1 MPTIVCSMPV
11 LSNPKHELFA
21 LALAKGKTQV
31 EAQLA
36 AGYEPNDGNAA
47 QMAAQP
53 DISSRV
59 MEINGRAAARAEVTV
74 ASLLDKLDQMID
86 GAAAEK
92 QFSAAI
98 SGIKEKGVLSG
109 KRIERSERGAPGEFD
124 WMENAGDDFIEAI
137 VDGTLTLDE
146 VQSRR
151 QNNSDAPATNKSVGG
166 KLN

>member
-1 MPTIVCSMPV
+1 MAV
-11 LSNPKHELFA
+11 LDNPKHELFA
-21 LALAKGKTQV
+21 QALAKGKTQV

-124 WMENAGDDFIEAI
+124 WIENADPNVIDAI
-137 VDGTLTLDE
+137 ISGEITLE
-146 VQSRR
+146 QIQSGRANN
-151 QNNSDAPATNKSVGG
+151 QNAPARDKSPGG